1 MMLKWYYAIFVSTHP
16 KGISLLVVLKQLSLK
31 HIAVF
36 EQATI
41 PFPCGFSVITGEP
54 GSGKSL
60 LVDALDWLFGGVVN
74 SKDVIRTGCTTGKV
88 ELVFE
93 LSPQHPEGLWQVL
106 DSEGIE
112 LEHNEAG
119 QCDLIITREFTATAS
134 RCRVNGT
141 AVSRA
146 TLETIR
152 PFLVEIQSQHSSIEL
167 LRPQAQRDVLDKIG
181 DKHHQQLRLAVE
193 RTFLQWSELKQTV
206 ETWQQQSQRHQQRI
220 HLLEMQIEELQAL
233 ELTDATEDE
242 TLRAELLRLNQA
254 DELRT
259 AYTEALF
266 YIEGNNNTDDTTLLP
281 LLDSLNKTK
290 KALYTAVK
298 AEPRVTPLL
307 ETIEG
312 MQAELKEMS
321 YQLGNLEADL
331 VVHPQRQTD
340 VMVRLEKLDKMK
352 RLYGPSL
359 QAVIDHQQA
368 MEKELDDLSVFSQ
381 DPERLLAQLQSQEA
395 QLQTLLTELTAS
407 RKALAKTLTTQL
419 QSLLQALAMPHA
431 RFDIELTKTEA
442 PTQEGE
448 DIITFQFSANPG
460 EALKPLAKVASGGEL
475 SRVLLALTVAAM
487 QFTHN
492 HKPLKQQKASPPAK
506 LFVFDEIDTGTSG
519 QATKTIAQQL
529 QRLAGIAQQVVA
541 ISHQPVVAAAATTC
555 LEVEKTSKPTTDNP
569 SQMRSFSIVKV
580 LQHPTE
586 RLPIISRL
594 AGGENGQTE
603 ASLTF
608 AKELLQEMQPL
619 PV

>member
-1 MMLKWYYAIFVSTHP
+1 M
-16 KGISLLVVLKQLSLK
+16 VLKQLSLE

-41 PFPCGFSVITGEP
+41 PFPYGFSVITGEP

-60 LVDALDWLFGGVVN
+60 LVDALDWLFGGAVN

-93 LSPQHPEGLWQVL
+93 LTPQHSEGLWQLL

-119 QCDLIITREFTATAS
+119 ECDLIIAREFTATAS
-134 RCRVNGT
+134 RCRLNGT

-146 TLETIR
+146 MLENIR

-167 LRPQAQRDVLDKIG
+167 LRPHAQREVLDKIG

-220 HLLEMQIEELQAL
+220 HLLEMQIEELQLL
-233 ELTDATEDE
+233 ELTDPTEDE

-266 YIEGNNNTDDTTLLP
+266 YIEGNSTEETSLLP
-281 LLDSLNKTK
+281 LLDGLNKTK
-290 KALYTAVK
+290 KALYSVQK
-298 AEPRVTPLL
+298 AEPRVGTVL
-307 ETIEG
+307 ETLEG
-312 MQAELKEMS
+312 MQAELKEIS
-321 YQLGNLEADL
+321 YQLGSLEADL

-340 VMVRLEKLDKMK
+340 VMARLEKLDKMK

-359 QAVIDHQQA
+359 QAVIEHQQA

-381 DPERLLAQLQSQEA
+381 DPERLLAQLNTLET
-395 QLQTLLTELTAS
+395 QLYDLLTQLTTS
-407 RKALAKTLTTQL
+407 RKILAQTLTTQL

-431 RFDIELTKTEA
+431 RFDIELTLAEA
-442 PTQEGE
+442 PTQEGQ
-448 DIITFQFSANPG
+448 DTITFQFSANPG
-460 EALKPLAKVASGGEL
+460 ETMKPLAKVASGGEL

-492 HKPLKQQKASPPAK
+492 KQNTPTKSVKNPAK

-541 ISHQPVVAAAATTC
+541 ISHQPVVAAAAQTC
-555 LEVEKTSKPTTDNP
+555 LEVEKTSKPDVDNP
-569 SQMRSFSIVKV
+569 DQMRSFSVVKV

-608 AKELLQEMQPL
+608 AQELLHEMQS
-619 PV
+619 